1 MKMHKLHTAASAV
14 LVAAVPVATW
24 GLIGR
29 QDAAGYSPSELDYA
43 VQPLPLAASLETSL
57 GVISLVLTVV
67 TAALLAYASRSDTF
81 DRGRWMVILPL
92 IVAGLIVGAGWRVLT
107 AGVIGANIGAGLVI
121 WVGGPVTAALL
132 FWALFVG
139 LRGHDGGTDGNGR
152 VRQST
157 V

>member
-1 MKMHKLHTAASAV
+1 MNTHKLHTTASVV

-29 QDAAGYSPSELDYA
+29 QDAPGYSPSELDHA
-43 VQPLPLAASLETSL
+43 VQPLPLAESLETSL
-57 GVISLVLTVV
+57 GVVSLVLAVV
-67 TAALLAYASRSDTF
+67 SGALLAYASRSETF
-81 DRGRWMVILPL
+81 DRGRWMVLLPL
-92 IVAGLIVGAGWRVLT
+92 LVAGLIVGAGWRVLT

-121 WVGGPVTAALL
+121 WAGAPVTAALL

-139 LRGHDGGTDGNGR
+139 LKRHDGGEGR
-152 VRQST
+152 NSRGRKST